1 MVNLTV
7 MIMNIMIMMFYA
19 MGKAGLH
26 IKEQAENNKDL
37 EEVLFQHGHI
47 VYRWIIIL
55 QTQLKKIDLIFDQ
68 SHLK

>member
-1 MVNLTV
+1 

-37 EEVLFQHGHI
+37 EEVLFQHGFS
-47 VYRWIIIL
+47 V
-55 QTQLKKIDLIFDQ
+55 QMNNNFANSAKKNRFNF
-68 SHLK
+68 